1 MDRNE
6 RARLEAHAELWD
18 LLGRDTLGT
27 RITGTLIRKGEA
39 STVEELRSLTEFG
52 REYVQDI
59 PGIGP
64 AATDRIWERLGLRK
78 A

>member
-1 MDRNE
+1 MDRKE

-27 RITGTLIRKGEA
+27 RITGMLVRKGEA
-39 STVEELRSLTEFG
+39 LTVEELRSLTELG

-64 AATDRIWERLGLRK
+64 DSVDRIWERLGLRE